1 MSSWLVFLLSVVAI
15 AIGWLLG
22 KFPLQTYWRRYRN
35 RGWQQPY
42 LQVVRILMHEQ
53 SDKAIESFVESWPV
67 TPNNME
73 LHNAL
78 ANMLRKKGEADRA
91 IRIRLSLLECNKLSK
106 SQVQQATI
114 ELAHD
119 YLAAGLL
126 DRAERL
132 LINVANNT
140 EHDDERVLE
149 LLQRIYQTEKDWHKA
164 IAVAEQ
170 LLPKYSIKFASDA
183 VISGRQAIEIAHY
196 YCEIATAAL
205 KEQRF
210 SNVEKC
216 VEQALAVHPECA
228 RASMLQAEMAIAKG
242 DSDLALQALARVE
255 WQDCRLLPECLPLI
269 RACFDKDEQ
278 GFADYLIRL
287 QQSYPSSTIELA
299 IFESLKTLKADNA
312 ETLFLQYVERRPS
325 LQSVRQLAKLQLS
338 AANGQQQQHVA
349 LLYQLVDQVIK
360 TKATFQCRECGF
372 SGMQLHWLCP
382 QCHSW
387 DSIRRRRGSE
397 GD

>member
-1 MSSWLVFLLSVVAI
+1 MSSWLVFLLSFVAI

-22 KFPLQTYWRRYRN
+22 KFPFKTYWRRYRN

-42 LQVVRILMHEQ
+42 LQVVRILMNEQ

-67 TPNNME
+67 TPSNME

-91 IRIRLSLLECNKLSK
+91 IRIRISLLECHKLS
-106 SQVQQATI
+106 QTQIQQATI

-132 LINVANNT
+132 LINVANT
-140 EHDDERVLE
+140 TQHDDERVLE
-149 LLQRIYQTEKDWHKA
+149 LLQRIYQTEKDWPKA

-170 LLPKYSIKFASDA
+170 LLPRRSIKFASDA
-183 VISGRQAIEIAHY
+183 VLAGRQAIEIAHY
-196 YCEIATAAL
+196 YCEIATVAL

-210 SNVEKC
+210 SNVESCLEK
-216 VEQALAVHPECA
+216 ALAVHPACA
-228 RASMLQAEMAIAKG
+228 RASMLQAEMAVARG
-242 DSDLALQALARVE
+242 DTAQALQALTQVE

-269 RACFDKDEQ
+269 HACFGDDEQ
-278 GFADYLIRL
+278 AYADYLIRL

-299 IFESLKTLKADNA
+299 IYDSLKKQEATNA
-312 ETLFLQYVERRPS
+312 EALFLQYVERRPS
-325 LQSVRQLAKLQLS
+325 LQSVRQLAKLQLVG
-338 AANGQQQQHVA
+338 ANNQQHKHVA
-349 LLYQLVDQVIK
+349 LLYQLVDGVIK

-382 QCHSW
+382 QCQSW

>member
-1 MSSWLVFLLSVVAI
+1 MSSWLVFILSFVAI

-22 KFPLQTYWRRYRN
+22 KLPFKTYWYRYRN

-42 LQVVRILMHEQ
+42 LQVVRILMNEQ

-78 ANMLRKKGEADRA
+78 ANMLRKKGEGDRA
-91 IRIRLSLLECNKLSK
+91 IRIRISMLECDKLSQA
-106 SQVQQATI
+106 QVQQATI

-119 YLAAGLL
+119 YLATGLL

-132 LINVANNT
+132 LINVANNADQ
-140 EHDDERVLE
+140 DDERVLE

-210 SNVEKC
+210 SNVEQC
-216 VEQALAVHPECA
+216 LEQALAVHPDCA
-228 RASMLQAEMAIAKG
+228 RASMLQAEMSIAKG
-242 DSDLALQALARVE
+242 DTALALQALEQVE

-269 RACFDKDEQ
+269 RACFADDEQ
-278 GFADYLIRL
+278 AYAD
-287 QQSYPSSTIELA
+287 
-299 IFESLKTLKADNA
+299 
-312 ETLFLQYVERRPS
+312 
-325 LQSVRQLAKLQLS
+325 
-338 AANGQQQQHVA
+338 
-349 LLYQLVDQVIK
+349 
-360 TKATFQCRECGF
+360 
-372 SGMQLHWLCP
+372 
-382 QCHSW
+382 
-387 DSIRRRRGSE
+387 
-397 GD
+397 